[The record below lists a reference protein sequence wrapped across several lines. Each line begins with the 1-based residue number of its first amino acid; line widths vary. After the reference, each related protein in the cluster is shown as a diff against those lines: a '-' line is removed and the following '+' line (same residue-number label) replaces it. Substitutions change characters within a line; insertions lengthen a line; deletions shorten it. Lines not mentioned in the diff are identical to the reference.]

1 MIQWDLPGPNTPG
14 FLRRRRDLGQLLD
27 AELNPV
33 NLEAVHE
40 YLLQF
45 VKQPEDRHE
54 ALEAL
59 LDLSGAEYSRVI
71 LKLLGEIP
79 HIPDPKGGPSGQ
91 L

>member
-1 MIQWDLPGPNTPG
+1 MIEWDLPGPNTPG
-14 FLRRRRDLGQLLD
+14 FLRRRKELGELLD
-27 AELNPV
+27 AEYNPT
-33 NLEAVHE
+33 NLEAVNE

-45 VKQPEDRHE
+45 IKQPEGRDE
-54 ALEAL
+54 ALEAI